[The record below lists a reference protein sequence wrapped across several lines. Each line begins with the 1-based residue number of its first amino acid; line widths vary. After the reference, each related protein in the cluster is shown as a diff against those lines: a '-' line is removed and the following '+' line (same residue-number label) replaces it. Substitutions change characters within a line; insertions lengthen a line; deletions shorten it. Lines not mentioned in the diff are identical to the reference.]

1 MTDYTSIN
9 STVTFQPG
17 LTNITVTINT
27 TDDKLVEPREEFD
40 AILSVSDHDAGRVT
54 VLNGLSTIAI
64 TDNDLSVRILPSFS
78 SVAESVGWVE
88 LQVVATAGST
98 TVPLSVLLVTHQDTA
113 HGR

>member
-1 MTDYTSIN
+1 MS
-9 STVTFQPG
+9 
-17 LTNITVTINT
+17 
-27 TDDKLVEPREEFD
+27 
-40 AILSVSDHDAGRVT
+40 
-54 VLNGLSTIAI
+54 
-64 TDNDLSVRILPSFS
+64 LSVRILPSFS

>member
-1 MTDYTSIN
+1 M
-9 STVTFQPG
+9 P
-17 LTNITVTINT
+17 
-27 TDDKLVEPREEFD
+27 
-40 AILSVSDHDAGRVT
+40 DHDAGRVT

-64 TDNDLSVRILPSFS
+64 TDNDLSVRVLPSFS

-113 HGR
+113 HGRSVTHYLPTHLTAHSVVLWSPAVATT